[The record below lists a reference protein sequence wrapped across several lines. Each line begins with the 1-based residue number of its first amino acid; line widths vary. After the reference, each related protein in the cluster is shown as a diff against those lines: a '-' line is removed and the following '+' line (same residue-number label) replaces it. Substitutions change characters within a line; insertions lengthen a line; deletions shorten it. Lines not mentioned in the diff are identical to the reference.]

1 MAALRVRAISRHLN
15 RSRFERRKS
24 DRENFCVSLD
34 DFVGEQQE
42 RIRDIEP
49 HRLGSLEVHDQFV
62 ACGQLEGQF
71 TRLRTL
77 ENFIYQSGR
86 LAVMSGRL

>member
-1 MAALRVRAISRHLN
+1 VPKADFWDDHIL
-15 RSRFERRKS
+15 S
-24 DRENFCVSLD
+24 DGKTRPGGFSAVSLD

-42 RIRDIEP
+42 RIRDIES

-62 ACGQLEGQF
+62 ACGQLEGQL

-77 ENFIYQSGR
+77 ENLSTN
-86 LAVMSGRL
+86 LADWRYMSGRL